1 MDPGSINSVFA
12 LFNCVGVILYE
23 MLIVGLMDRVYQSY
37 EAFAG
42 VFSEQGEKGII

>member
-1 MDPGSINSVFA
+1 
-12 LFNCVGVILYE
+12 
-23 MLIVGLMDRVYQSY
+23 MLIVGLMDRVYQSDAY